1 MPHAC
6 DVHVNHRQT
15 SANATKIGTRHHD
28 AACESA
34 CKLASIFLTACR
46 KFAEIYTMK
55 KEPDKRAFVL
65 RYAREH
71 SSFSIDELLEAVSV
85 RMETSRSGLRWVLHK
100 VAKDGYLERVRRG
113 VYKRRTKLPFVPLLR
128 QNVRKLRRE
137 LLTRFQTMPFIV
149 YGSEY
154 FSKLQEHPV
163 PNKLLY
169 LEVPRN
175 RMDDVFVHLL
185 KMGYDA
191 QITPDET
198 AHAQM
203 RSSSA
208 GGVVVLPLHSQS
220 PFQWVD
226 GVPTPRMEKLLVD
239 LYAESVFGYLRGREY
254 SEIFRNACSQYS
266 IREDTMLRYAGRRH
280 ARAAIE
286 GELFNAR
293 SKSKQ

>member
-1 MPHAC
+1 
-6 DVHVNHRQT
+6 
-15 SANATKIGTRHHD
+15 
-28 AACESA
+28 
-34 CKLASIFLTACR
+34 
-46 KFAEIYTMK
+46 MK